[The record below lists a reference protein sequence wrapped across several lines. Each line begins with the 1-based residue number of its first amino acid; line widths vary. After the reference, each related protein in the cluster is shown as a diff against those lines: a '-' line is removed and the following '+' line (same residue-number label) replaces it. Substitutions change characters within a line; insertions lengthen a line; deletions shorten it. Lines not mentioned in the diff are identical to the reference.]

1 MKLSLKNKTT
11 MKNETVNLSLDKEFV
26 QAIIA
31 NNTNT
36 AIAEA
41 IMASGGDLGIILK
54 GCFGYVHHPKYSMG
68 MNVYCT
74 QKIWD
79 YSTQESKDK
88 DDSVIREMG
97 ECKIIGFHP
106 YNNHY
111 LVEYDYYGKSSQTLK
126 TMTVEAHTLGSM
138 LH

>member
-1 MKLSLKNKTT
+1 
-11 MKNETVNLSLDKEFV
+11 MKNETVNLALDKEFV

-54 GCFGYVHHPKYSMG
+54 GCFGYTHHPKYNIG
-68 MNVYCT
+68 MNVKCT
-74 QKIWD
+74 QKVWD

-88 DDSVIREMG
+88 DDTVVREIG
-97 ECKIIGFHP
+97 ECKIIGFDQ
-106 YNNHY
+106 YTNY
-111 LVEYDYYGKSSQTLK
+111 YTIEYDYFGRSSQSVK
-126 TMTVEAHTLGSM
+126 TITVEAQTLSSM

>member
-1 MKLSLKNKTT
+1 

-54 GCFGYVHHPKYSMG
+54 GCFGYTHHPKYNIG
-68 MNVYCT
+68 MNVKCT
-74 QKIWD
+74 QKVWD

-88 DDSVIREMG
+88 DDTVVREIG
-97 ECKIIGFHP
+97 ECKIIGFDQ
-106 YNNHY
+106 YTNY
-111 LVEYDYYGKSSQTLK
+111 YTIEYDYFGRSSQSVK
-126 TMTVEAHTLGSM
+126 TITVEAQTLSSM